1 MKKLALF
8 FMTATVAFATV
19 CLLQSRKLASQQEQ
33 LTSLNAQ
40 AEQKSEENESLRAS
54 EKSAREEAQE
64 LQRVTAD
71 LTAQRAAHQQ
81 PEGVVATPRPVTTA
95 VPLASVENQVEQA
108 GSTKPTDD
116 QSGFSGF
123 LSKMM
128 NDPESRKFIRD
139 QQRMIMDQLYAPLV
153 KQLALSP
160 DESEKFKD
168 LLADN
173 TMKGAENAS
182 SLFAGGTNQTQS
194 LEKLASAQQ
203 SLDDQV
209 KALLG
214 EDRYAA
220 YKDYQQTVAERMQ
233 LNQFKQTAGIDNP
246 LTDQQSEALLGIMK
260 EEKAATAAATG
271 QSFPEVGKDPSNF
284 QAMLS
289 DESLEK
295 LLQSQGIVNER
306 VYQRASQFLSP
317 DQMTAFGKF
326 QTNQFQMMRMGM
338 TMARKLFTPDKST
351 AGANQ

>member
-8 FMTATVAFATV
+8 FMTTTVAFATV

-40 AEQKSEENESLRAS
+40 SEQKSEEDESLRAS

-64 LQRVTAD
+64 LQRVTVD
-71 LTAQRAAHQQ
+71 LTAQLAAHQQ
-81 PEGVVATPRPVTTA
+81 PEGVVAAPKPVTTG
-95 VPLASVENQVEQA
+95 VPFASVENQVEQA
-108 GSTKPTDD
+108 GSTKPIED

-182 SLFAGGTNQTQS
+182 SLFAGDQS
-194 LEKLASAQQ
+194 NA
-203 SLDDQV
+203 V
-209 KALLG
+209 VG
-214 EDRYAA
+214 E
-220 YKDYQQTVAERMQ
+220 
-233 LNQFKQTAGIDNP
+233 
-246 LTDQQSEALLGIMK
+246 
-260 EEKAATAAATG
+260 TG
-271 QSFPEVGKDPSNF
+271 LRPAKP
-284 QAMLS
+284 
-289 DESLEK
+289 
-295 LLQSQGIVNER
+295 
-306 VYQRASQFLSP
+306 
-317 DQMTAFGKF
+317 
-326 QTNQFQMMRMGM
+326 
-338 TMARKLFTPDKST
+338 
-351 AGANQ
+351 